1 MAKKRTVRDIVK
13 DVAERPGMEAL
24 KQIMPPNRPEP
35 ITSESSV
42 PLPFEKPLDKPAMAA
57 ILGITVSG
65 LDKLIA
71 TNKAPPHFRAGR
83 LIRWRPSVALAWLA
97 VQEKLTTPST

>member
-1 MAKKRTVRDIVK
+1 MAKKRRTVRDIARE
-13 DVAERPGMEAL
+13 VAERPGMEAL
-24 KQIMPPNRPEP
+24 KEILPPVDHNHPPEP
-35 ITSESSV
+35 EPPV

-57 ILGITVSG
+57 ILGVTVSG

-71 TNKAPPHFRAGR
+71 TNKAPPHFRAGQ

-97 VQEKLTTPST
+97 QQERATTI